1 MLWGRL
7 THRHYGLFD
16 LLNRHA
22 AATLD
27 AARSLV
33 AIAEEWPKAAGR
45 VRRVE
50 ELEHECDSITSM
62 TVDLLHRTFITPLDR
77 DEILKLISK
86 MDDTMDSIES
96 AAKCLVLFEIRA
108 LPEHLKAMIRVL
120 HRALENVESVVQSL
134 RGFKHGEKLREL
146 AREIHRLENEGDGL
160 FYAGISELF
169 RENANDPLTVIK
181 LKNIYE
187 PIEAAIDE
195 CEDIA
200 NIVESIL
207 LEHF

>member
-1 MLWGRL
+1 MLSRILG
-7 THRHYGLFD
+7 TQYGFFD
-16 LLNRHA
+16 LFNRHA
-22 AATLD
+22 ATMRDGAQ
-27 AARSLV
+27 SLV
-33 AIAEEWPKAAGR
+33 AVVDEWPNIAGR
-45 VRRVE
+45 VARIE
-50 ELEHECDSITSM
+50 EAEHECDSITSM

-86 MDDTMDSIES
+86 MDDTMDSMES
-96 AAKCLVLFEIRA
+96 AAKCLILFEIRA

-120 HRALENVESVVQSL
+120 HRALEHVESVVQHL

-146 AREIHRLENEGDGL
+146 SREIHRLENEGDGL

-169 RENANDPLTVIK
+169 RENANDPLNVIK

-187 PIEAAIDE
+187 PIEAAIDQ